1 MYYRLMESSLFEPS
15 KRNLPVQ
22 KRAKDKYQLILVTA
36 CSILEEKGFSGLS
49 TREISRRAECNI
61 ATVYRY
67 FDGVND
73 IIKALGDPFFSGV
86 SRLFDYMS
94 SLLINGDSLDS
105 VIRFFLQELTNE
117 IAENRWILHAEAG
130 IMTDKDLI
138 TWDSQLMK
146 AIEIKL
152 SDVLAIALQNKPKDE
167 LQVISYRLVR
177 HWKSFMRVLI
187 EYESLDETAWLIIDT
202 THTSMA
208 LIKAD
213 V

>member
-73 IIKALGDPFFSGV
+73 IIKALGDPFFAGV
-86 SRLFDYMS
+86 SSLFDHMS

-130 IMTDKDLI
+130 IMTDKDLM
-138 TWDSQLMK
+138 TWDVHLMK
-146 AIEIKL
+146 SIEIKL
-152 SDVLAIALQNKPKDE
+152 SGVLAIALAEKSSAE
-167 LQVISYRLVR
+167 LQVISFRLVR
-177 HWKSFMRVLI
+177 HWKTFLRVLI
-187 EYESLDETAWLIIDT
+187 EYDDLDETAWLIVDT

>member
-73 IIKALGDPFFSGV
+73 IIKALGDPFFAGV
-86 SRLFDYMS
+86 SSLFDHMS

-130 IMTDKDLI
+130 IMTDKDLM
-138 TWDSQLMK
+138 TWDVHLMK
-146 AIEIKL
+146 SIEIKL
-152 SDVLAIALQNKPKDE
+152 SGVLAIALAEKSSAE
-167 LQVISYRLVR
+167 LQVISFRLVR
-177 HWKSFMRVLI
+177 HWKTFLRVLI
-187 EYESLDETAWLIIDT
+187 EYDDLDEAAWLIVDT
-202 THTSMA
+202 TQTSIA
-208 LIKAD
+208 LSKAEI
-213 V
+213 

>member
-73 IIKALGDPFFSGV
+73 IIKALGDPFFAGV
-86 SRLFDYMS
+86 SSLFDHMS

-130 IMTDKDLI
+130 IMTDKDLM
-138 TWDSQLMK
+138 TWDVHLMK
-146 AIEIKL
+146 SIEIKL
-152 SDVLAIALQNKPKDE
+152 SGVLAIALAEKSSAE
-167 LQVISYRLVR
+167 LQVISFRLVR
-177 HWKSFMRVLI
+177 HWKTFLRVLI
-187 EYESLDETAWLIIDT
+187 EYDDLDEAAWLIVDT
-202 THTSMA
+202 TQTSIA
-208 LIKAD
+208 LFKAEI
-213 V
+213 

>member
-1 MYYRLMESSLFEPS
+1 MYDHYMNSMLFRPS
-15 KRNLPVQ
+15 QRNLPIQ
-22 KRAKDKYQLILVTA
+22 KRAKEKYQLILVTA

-67 FDGVND
+67 FEGVND

-86 SRLFDYMS
+86 SGLFDSMS
-94 SLLINGDSLDS
+94 SLLIKGDPLAS

-138 TWDSQLMK
+138 AWDSQLMS
-146 AIEIKL
+146 AIEIKF
-152 SDVLAIALQNKPKDE
+152 SGVLAIALPDKSEPE

-177 HWKSFMRVLI
+177 HWKSFLRILI
-187 EYESLDETAWLIIDT
+187 EYENLDEASWLIIDT
-202 THTSMA
+202 TQTSMA
-208 LIKAD
+208 LIEAD
-213 V
+213 I